1 LSCTLTGM
9 NRYRF
14 VVLSIALVLL
24 PLPLVVLAAAPAG
37 ASPSLIDGR
46 PTGVR
51 APSPGGNVVW
61 GAPLDMFSNTPT
73 CADTGG
79 GWSTREFKAEYNAT
93 DVSALVN
100 PQILRLCEP
109 SRSASIPTQFALG
122 FTRTALKNERTGL
135 SPIEWRV
142 GAINPTPFI
151 SFVCAPTQWSDPS
164 SLFVRNSVIV
174 LSGGSSTSSSAV
186 ADGGTGNAG
195 VSSTQCPFLVSI
207 KMPVAM
213 NTQAGSAQYPIR
225 YSNWSAEAWYTNKVY
240 DLTSPISAI
249 CSGAGA
255 TSTILLC
262 DGIVPLDGT
271 VFTVAC
277 AGAPTLTWGDWAFL
291 NKWVAHFSEC
301 LFNPLNGF
309 DRTGQVGR
317 AWTASPVG
325 NLVDSFNNAGQIV
338 SSPGQCGV
346 IFSML
351 IPVSGVPFVVN
362 TCEWGD
368 YSPIR
373 SFAKVVILMLGGLGC
388 VIFALNII
396 TSIMSRKI
404 VSPLSDEKDG
414 DQ

>member
-1 LSCTLTGM
+1 M
-9 NRYRF
+9 NRYRS
-14 VVLSIALVLL
+14 LAALVTALAL
-24 PLPLVVLAAAPAG
+24 SVPLSLLAAAPAG
-37 ASPSLIDGR
+37 ASPSLADGR
-46 PTGVR
+46 PTGGR
-51 APSPGGNVVW
+51 APYPGGNVVW
-61 GAPLDMFSNTPT
+61 GASLDMFSTSAT
-73 CADTGG
+73 CVDSGG

-93 DVSALVN
+93 DISAPVN

-109 SRSASIPTQFALG
+109 MRSATTSTQFALG
-122 FTRTALKNERTGL
+122 ATRTALKNERTGL
-135 SPIEWRV
+135 SSIQWRI
-142 GAINPTPFI
+142 GAISPTPTI
-151 SFVCAPTQWSDPS
+151 KFVCANSQWSDPS
-164 SLFVRNSVIV
+164 TLFVRESSIV
-174 LSGGSSTSSSAV
+174 LQGGTSTSSSAV
-186 ADGGTGNAG
+186 SEGGYGNAG
-195 VSSTQCPFLVSI
+195 VSSAQCPFLVSI

-213 NTQAGSAQYPIR
+213 NTQSGSAQYPIR
-225 YSNWSAEAWYTNKVY
+225 YSNWSAESWYTNKVY

-291 NKWVAHFSEC
+291 NNWVAHFAEC

-309 DRTGQVGR
+309 DRTGQVRG

-325 NLVDSFNNAGQIV
+325 NLIDSFNNAGQIV

-346 IFSML
+346 IFSME
-351 IPVSGVPFVVN
+351 IPFSGVPFVVN

-373 SFAKVVILMLGGLGC
+373 NFAKVVILMFGALGC
-388 VIFALNII
+388 IIFALNII
-396 TSIMSRKI
+396 TSIMSRKVI
-404 VSPLSDEKDG
+404 SPLSDEKDS